1 MHRTRTVRLCL
12 SAWAASGV
20 IRRKVAYNS
29 STRQIGFVNI
39 FILIDWNFPTLSKW
53 ALEGNRI
60 HISGITKF
68 WFLKKATLKKISSVA
83 QTVDVT
89 RVFFRHYR
97 VIATENQILEQWTPK
112 WYLLSEALMKSN
124 FSLFHLSF
132 DGFRVS
138 VESKLSVRWD
148 RQWIL
153 AGLLYS
159 TLNLTWRKVH
169 SAVFV
174 SNCFLFM
181 GRFGQFHCFLLHR
194 IIQIIRESR

>member
-1 MHRTRTVRLCL
+1 MRV
-12 SAWAASGV
+12 
-20 IRRKVAYNS
+20 RRKQNS
-29 STRQIGFVNI
+29 HF
-39 FILIDWNFPTLSKW
+39 
-53 ALEGNRI
+53 GNY
-60 HISGITKF
+60 KVLVF
-68 WFLKKATLKKISSVA
+68 KKSDVKKNLFSSA
-83 QTVDVT
+83 DS
-89 RVFFRHYR
+89 RRH
-97 VIATENQILEQWTPK
+97 T
-112 WYLLSEALMKSN
+112 
-124 FSLFHLSF
+124 SLFQALPSHSNRKSDFRTMDAKMIFAFGSFNEIFLLHLSF

-153 AGLLYS
+153 VGLLHS

-181 GRFGQFHCFLLHR
+181 GRFGQFHCFLIHR

>member
-68 WFLKKATLKKISSVA
+68 WFQKSDVKKNLFSSA
-83 QTVDVT
+83 DS
-89 RVFFRHYR
+89 RRHTSLFQAYR

-112 WYLLSEALMKSN
+112 WFLLSEALMTSN
-124 FSLFHLSF
+124 FFLLHLSF

-138 VESKLSVRWD
+138 VESNLSVRWD

-153 AGLLYS
+153 AGLLHS

-181 GRFGQFHCFLLHR
+181 GRFGQFHCFLIHR
-194 IIQIIRESR
+194 IIQIIRER